1 MRINEENRQGR
12 LFQFW
17 KILLYNNNDID
28 AGRGNFPCGLFAF
41 LDCEGMD
48 KIMKM
53 IVGLGNIGSRYDET
67 RHNTGF
73 MVVDQLARDYQLGA
87 FTHLKQEAV
96 AVSGVI
102 DGEKVMLVKPTTF
115 MNDSGRAVG
124 PLVDYYNLDLKDLV
138 VVNDDLD
145 MPVGKVRL
153 KTHGASGGHNGLK
166 SIINALGTKNFN
178 RVKLGIDHPK
188 HGTVVSHVL
197 GKFDKDERP
206 QFDDAVEVAEHALE
220 DWIKGEDFAQLMN
233 DYN

>member
-1 MRINEENRQGR
+1 MKN
-12 LFQFW
+12 
-17 KILLYNNNDID
+17 
-28 AGRGNFPCGLFAF
+28 
-41 LDCEGMD
+41 
-48 KIMKM
+48 MKM
-53 IVGLGNIGSRYDET
+53 IVGLGNIGTRYDET

-73 MVVDQLARDYQLGA
+73 MVVDQLARDYHLGA

-96 AVSGVI
+96 AVTGVI
-102 DGEKVMLVKPTTF
+102 NGQKVMLVKPTTF

-124 PLVDYYNLDLKDLV
+124 PLVDYYDVDLDDLV

-145 MPVGKVRL
+145 MPVGKIRL

-178 RVKLGIDHPK
+178 RVKVGIDHPQ

-197 GKFDKDERP
+197 GKFSAEERP
-206 QFDDAVEVAEHALE
+206 HFDQAVEQAEHALE
-220 DWIKGEDFAQLMN
+220 DWINGEDFAKLMN